1 MCKLVKTGK
10 EAGWLAEDVWQDLLD
25 EVQFGL
31 GKCWAFSPES
41 ESEQISTEQKMKQST
56 KQKMKQRYY
65 DWQKRKKQRDKLALE
80 AKEKRRPD
88 C

>member
-10 EAGWLAEDVWQDLLD
+10 EAGWLTEDVWQDLLE

-31 GKCWAFSPES
+31 GKCWAFSS
-41 ESEQISTEQKMKQST
+41 ESENEQVSTVQKTKQST

-65 DWQKRKKQRDKLALE
+65 DWQRGRSRDTNLRWRPRKE
-80 AKEKRRPD
+80 RRPD